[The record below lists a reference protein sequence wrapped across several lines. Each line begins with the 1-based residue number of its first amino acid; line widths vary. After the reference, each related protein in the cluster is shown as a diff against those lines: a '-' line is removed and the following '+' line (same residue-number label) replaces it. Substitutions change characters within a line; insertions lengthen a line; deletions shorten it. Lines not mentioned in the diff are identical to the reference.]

1 MGRLLCVAILV
12 VAACGGGSDSS
23 QSDAGIDQNGG
34 APLVAFIDVR
44 IAFFGAGCT
53 EGGCH
58 NGDSKGGLNLVDN
71 TWSALVNVPAATCKD
86 GRKLVVPGKPSE
98 SYLLNK
104 VRGTRLC
111 SGDRMPLGCGEPNGG
126 VCFSDERLAT
136 LEGWIR
142 SGAPME

>member
-1 MGRLLCVAILV
+1 MV
-12 VAACGGGSDSS
+12 VCACGGGSDGSG
-23 QSDAGIDQNGG
+23 SDVPEKDDD
-34 APLVAFIDVR
+34 APTAEFIDVR

-58 NGDSKGGLNLVDN
+58 NGDSKGGLNLRDDM
-71 TWSALVNVPAATCKD
+71 WSALVNVPAATCKD

-98 SYLLNK
+98 SYIVNK

-111 SGDRMPLGCGEPNGG
+111 SGDRMPLGCGEPNGDA
-126 VCFSDERLAT
+126 CFSEERLAA

>member
-1 MGRLLCVAILV
+1 MGRLVSVACLFAV
-12 VAACGGGSDSS
+12 ACGGGSLSNDDKAIDDP
-23 QSDAGIDQNGG
+23 DAS
-34 APLVAFIDVR
+34 APLTEFIDVR

-58 NGDSKGGLNLVDN
+58 NGDAKGGLNLVDDM
-71 TWSALVNVPAATCKD
+71 WSAIVNVPASTCKD

-98 SYLLNK
+98 SYLVNK

-111 SGDRMPLGCGEPNGG
+111 SGDRMPVGCGEPNGG
-126 VCFSDERLAT
+126 VCFSEERLAT

-142 SGAPME
+142 NGAPKE

>member
-1 MGRLLCVAILV
+1 MRRILWGFTLI
-12 VAACGGGSDSS
+12 AFGCGGENPSRGGD
-23 QSDAGIDQNGG
+23 DADAKAS
-34 APLVAFIDVR
+34 APLAAFIDVR

-58 NGDSKGGLNLVDN
+58 NGDSKGGLNLADDM
-71 TWSALVNVPAATCKD
+71 WSALVNVPASTCMD

-98 SYLLNK
+98 SYILNK

-111 SGDRMPLGCGEPNGG
+111 GGDRMPVGCGEPNGG
-126 VCFSDERLAT
+126 VCFSEERLAT

-142 SGAPME
+142 NGAPAE

>member
-1 MGRLLCVAILV
+1 MSRLLCLVTLVAFG
-12 VAACGGGSDSS
+12 CGGAASS
-23 QSDAGIDQNGG
+23 QSDNVDHNGG
-34 APLVAFIDVR
+34 TPPVAFIDVR

-58 NGDSKGGLNLVDN
+58 NDDSKGGLNLRDDM
-71 TWSALVNVPAATCKD
+71 WSALVNVPASTCKD

-111 SGDRMPLGCGEPNGG
+111 SGDRMPLGCGEPNGD
-126 VCFSDERLAT
+126 VCFSEERLAT